1 LFIVKGEIKKEL
13 TIMSYRMISP
23 KELYKKMKMGEKTYL
38 LDVRAKEKFKD
49 FHIEGPGI
57 ITHNVPKTNILEGG
71 EEMVTVLTEG
81 EVIITCT
88 TGNSAAKCA
97 AILSEKDDNI
107 LVLEGGV
114 TAWKE
119 FLKTL

>member
-1 LFIVKGEIKKEL
+1 M
-13 TIMSYRMISP
+13 TYRMISP
-23 KELYKKMKMGEKTYL
+23 KELYEKMKNGEKTYL
-38 LDVRAKEKFKD
+38 LDVRAEEKFNEY
-49 FHIEGPGI
+49 HIEVPGMTTQNI
-57 ITHNVPKTNILEGG
+57 PKKFILDGG
-71 EEMVTVLTEG
+71 EDRVDIPTEG
-81 EVIITCT
+81 EVVVTCT

-97 AILSEKDDNI
+97 AILSEKDDHI

>member
-1 LFIVKGEIKKEL
+1 M
-13 TIMSYRMISP
+13 TYRMISP
-23 KELYKKMKMGEKTYL
+23 KELYEKVKNGEKTYL
-38 LDVRAKEKFKD
+38 LDVRAEEKFNEY
-49 FHIEGPGI
+49 HIEVPGMTTQNI
-57 ITHNVPKTNILEGG
+57 PKKSILEG
-71 EEMVTVLTEG
+71 EEKRVEIPNEG
-81 EVIITCT
+81 EVIVTCT

-97 AILSEKDDNI
+97 AILAEKDDNI

>member
-1 LFIVKGEIKKEL
+1 
-13 TIMSYRMISP
+13 MSYRMISP
-23 KELYKKMKMGEKTYL
+23 QELYEKMKMGEKTYL
-38 LDVRAKEKFKD
+38 LDVRAEEKFMD
-49 FHIEGPGI
+49 FHIEGPGLV
-57 ITHNVPKTNILEGG
+57 THNVPKTNILEGG
-71 EEMVTVLTEG
+71 EEMVTVPTEG
-81 EVIITCT
+81 EVIVTCT

-97 AILSEKDDNI
+97 AILSKKDDNI